1 MAARWCLRSPGRPLF
16 EVSLESTCAV
26 YLGAFQRRRVHTDHY
41 EANQKFGYLVG
52 CVHSNHCWQGPFS
65 SRGHY
70 CRAGCCLPG
79 FVWTTICIHLMDCR
93 GRGSPPEETVE
104 WLLSKPLR
112 GRGALIPAFAQVLE
126 GAGLLARCSIN
137 TTGGSEA
144 LDAHSQTP
152 FIVRSDRDPGSP
164 LPGREWPGCG
174 GSDAA
179 SRTWPAGSCLV
190 ASSGGLRLRSSLQSG
205 LDVAFFQSGPVGF
218 PCIPV
223 LSPASFC
230 LAGRSRASRAGRGW
244 WWVGRTLLA
253 CCREGTP
260 RPPPPTLVN
269 TFSCQNSLPPST
281 VLSFLARQEVFGV
294 LFLVFFRDIS

>member
-126 GAGLLARCSIN
+126 GVGLLARCSIN

-218 PCIPV
+218 PCIP
-223 LSPASFC
+223 LSC
-230 LAGRSRASRAGRGW
+230 H
-244 WWVGRTLLA
+244 
-253 CCREGTP
+253 
-260 RPPPPTLVN
+260 
-269 TFSCQNSLPPST
+269 LPPS
-281 VLSFLARQEVFGV
+281 VWLDAQEPPEQAGVGGGWGGLCSLAAEKAPPAPLPQP
-294 LFLVFFRDIS
+294 